1 MTRLLNKREAAEYL
15 NISPRTLDYFRER
28 GGLSSHVVDGKL
40 VRFFE
45 SELRDWVLGN
55 KAGSGNDNN
64 KQMEEENAKN

>member
-28 GGLSSHVVDGKL
+28 GGLPSHVVGGKL

-55 KAGSGNDNN
+55 KAGSGNDNDN
-64 KQMEEENAKN
+64 ERKEETK